1 MRFAAVLRSLL
12 YAAMALVL
20 AGGWAV
26 MYLQSRAADPRTASA
41 ILATL
46 RQLGEADARWNDRL
60 IGLRAGTVPVEEAQL
75 PPRGLGSLI
84 ADLELKGLQ
93 LSPPLAGY
101 EITALK
107 LAFREKEVL
116 IRRYAAARTEIAFQ
130 SAYFSSTGPRLDTLM
145 RAFERSFS
153 AALDEAEL
161 WRVLLIF
168 YSGFLLVVLA
178 WFAWR
183 LTQTLGEIRRIN
195 LALQDAN
202 EGLERR
208 VAERT
213 RELSET
219 LDRLKES
226 EAMLVQS
233 EKMSSLGQMV
243 AGLAHEVNTPLAYVK
258 SSLDAVRGR
267 IANTGRLATEVERL
281 IALLESDDADEDTL
295 ASQFA
300 TVKELLGSG
309 EEGGT
314 LEGIDRLVSDG
325 LHGVGQVAEL
335 VGNLKNFSRL
345 DRAKVSAYDLNE
357 GVESALVIAR
367 HTLTGRTVKKLL
379 GNLPRVQC
387 SPSQVNQVFLNLITN
402 AAQATPEQGGTILVR
417 TLVRDP
423 EHVAVE
429 VVDNGHGIPP
439 EVKSKI
445 FDPFFT
451 TKEIG
456 KGTGLGLSICYK
468 IVQDHGGTIE
478 LDSEPG
484 KGTRFTVVLP
494 LKPPAADP
502 AP

>member
-1 MRFAAVLRSLL
+1 MRYAAVLRSLL

-26 MYLQSRAADPRTASA
+26 MYLQSRAADPRAASE

-60 IGLRAGTVPVEEAQL
+60 IGLRAGTVPEAEASL

-84 ADLELKGLQ
+84 ANLEVKGLQ
-93 LSPPLAGY
+93 LTPPLGGY

-107 LAFREKEVL
+107 LAFKEKSIL
-116 IRRYAAARTEIAFQ
+116 IRRYAAAKSELTFQ
-130 SAYFSSTGPRLDTLM
+130 AAYFSSTGPRLDTLM
-145 RAFERSFS
+145 RSFERSFS

-161 WRVLLIF
+161 WRTALIF
-168 YSGFLLVVLA
+168 YSGFLLVVLV
-178 WFAWR
+178 WFAFR

-195 LALQDAN
+195 LALKDAN
-202 EGLERR
+202 ESLEQR

-219 LDRLKES
+219 LERLKES

-243 AGLAHEVNTPLAYVK
+243 AGLAHEVNTPHAYVK
-258 SSLDAVRGR
+258 SSLDAVRGQ
-267 IANTGRLATEVERL
+267 IANTGRLASEVEQL
-281 IALLESDDADEDTL
+281 IGLLESEGVDEDAL

-300 TVKELLGSG
+300 TVKELLGAG
-309 EEGGT
+309 EEGGA
-314 LEGIDRLVSDG
+314 LEGIDRLVGDG

-335 VGNLKNFSRL
+335 VANLKNFSRL
-345 DRAKVSAYDLNE
+345 DRAKVARVNLNE
-357 GVESALVIAR
+357 GLESALVIAR
-367 HTLTGRTVKKLL
+367 HVLAGRTVKKYL
-379 GNLPRVQC
+379 GNLPKVTC

-402 AAQATPEQGGTILVR
+402 AAQATPEEGTLLVR
-417 TLVRDP
+417 TLVRDA

-429 VVDNGHGIPP
+429 IVDNGHGMPP
-439 EVKSKI
+439 EVLKRI
-445 FDPFFT
+445 FDPFYT

-456 KGTGLGLSICYK
+456 KGTGLGLSISYK
-468 IVQDHGGTIE
+468 IIQEHGGTIE
-478 LDSEPG
+478 VASEPG
-484 KGTRFTVVLP
+484 KGTRFTVILP
-494 LKPPAADP
+494 VKPPAAAP
-502 AP
+502 AS

>member
-1 MRFAAVLRSLL
+1 MRLSTVLRSLL
-12 YAAMALVL
+12 YAVMGLVL

-26 MYLQSRAADPRTASA
+26 MYLQSRAADPRAASA

-60 IGLRAGTVPVEEAQL
+60 IGLSAGTVPAAEAEL

-84 ADLELKGLQ
+84 ANLEVIGLQ

-107 LAFREKEVL
+107 LAFQEKAIL
-116 IRRYAAARTEIAFQ
+116 IRRFAAARSEITFQ
-130 SAYFSSTGPRLDTLM
+130 AAYFSSTGPRLDTLM

-168 YSGFLLVVLA
+168 YSGFLLVILA
-178 WFAWR
+178 WFALR
-183 LTQTLGEIRRIN
+183 LAQTLGEIRRIN
-195 LALQDAN
+195 LALKDAN
-202 EGLERR
+202 ESLELR

-213 RELSET
+213 KELSET

-258 SSLDAVRGR
+258 SSLDAVRGQ
-267 IANTGRLATEVERL
+267 IADTGRLATEVENL
-281 IALLESDDADEDTL
+281 IGLLESEGVDEDAL

-300 TVKELLGSG
+300 TVKELLGAG
-309 EEGGT
+309 VEGGA
-314 LEGIDRLVSDG
+314 LEGIDRLVGDG
-325 LHGVGQVAEL
+325 LHGVAQVSEL
-335 VGNLKNFSRL
+335 VANLKNFSRL
-345 DRAKVSAYDLNE
+345 DRAKISAFDLNE
-357 GVESALVIAR
+357 GVESTLVIAR
-367 HTLTGRTVKKLL
+367 HLLAGRTVKKYL
-379 GNLPRVQC
+379 GNLPKVSC

-402 AAQATPEQGGTILVR
+402 AVQATPVEGGALLVR
-417 TLVRDP
+417 TLVRDA

-429 VVDNGHGIPP
+429 VVDNGSGMPP
-439 EVKSKI
+439 EVLKRI
-445 FDPFFT
+445 FDPFYS

-456 KGTGLGLSICYK
+456 KGTGLGLSISYK
-468 IVQDHGGTIE
+468 IIQDHGGTIE
-478 LDSEPG
+478 VASEPG

-494 LKPPAADP
+494 VTPPAA
-502 AP
+502 APVS